1 MDKSIPLVYEFT
13 EYRLLKVPSSFG
25 QLKKEAQKLIDLP
38 NSFLFLLVNPQGS
51 KTPVASSQA
60 YSRAIG
66 LSTVTAIELISAE
79 AQDPELEAQI
89 SLIHKKNKFRPLSNK
104 KPLTITEETIPDN
117 EMCIICYDRF
127 NSPLSSKCGHVCCRA
142 CWEKTL
148 KNYLECPMCKARVR
162 LNQLKKV

>member
-89 SLIHKKNKFRPLSNK
+89 SLIHKKISFGLCQTK
-104 KPLTITEETIPDN
+104 T
-117 EMCIICYDRF
+117 F
-127 NSPLSSKCGHVCCRA
+127 N
-142 CWEKTL
+142 
-148 KNYLECPMCKARVR
+148 YY
-162 LNQLKKV
+162 